1 MRLYLLRSRT
11 LSSISL
17 VTNATARKG
26 VELSADM
33 VGAGTGFHADQTA
46 RNIGKAP
53 LKLLPRGLQ
62 LQNDVPALIEA
73 DQVERILAD
82 IDTNRG
88 DDGCCWLTRHGT
100 CSLCC

>member
-1 MRLYLLRSRT
+1 MASHT
-11 LSSISL
+11 APHV
-17 VTNATARKG
+17 VTKSF
-26 VELSADM
+26 ELSADM

-73 DQVERILAD
+73 DQVKRILAD

-88 DDGCCWLTRHGT
+88 DDGC
-100 CSLCC
+100 S